1 MKVDGLETNHKV
13 ICANLGGLW
22 SILTAII
29 LRVEVSLTVSVLK
42 MCVLKA
48 KKYSDRPVY
57 VQKTVHF

>member
-13 ICANLGGLW
+13 ISAADVLW
-22 SILTAII
+22 SILTVII

-57 VQKTVHF
+57 VQKTVP